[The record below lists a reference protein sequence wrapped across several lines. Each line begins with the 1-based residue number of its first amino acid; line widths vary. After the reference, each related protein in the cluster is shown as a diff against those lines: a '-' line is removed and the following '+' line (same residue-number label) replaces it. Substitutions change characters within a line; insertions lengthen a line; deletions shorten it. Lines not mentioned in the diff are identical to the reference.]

1 MIKIHPYFL
10 VKNKNPLTKYLL
22 ITFDG
27 IYIQKFNNSQTR
39 KKCGI
44 LKLNNID
51 LISHIAVFLLLITNK
66 VYGGC
71 GNAWLNFVP

>member
-1 MIKIHPYFL
+1 MIKIHPNFL
-10 VKNKNPLTKYLL
+10 VKNKNPLTKYLR
-22 ITFDG
+22 
-27 IYIQKFNNSQTR
+27 IQEFKKFKNSQTR

-71 GNAWLNFVP
+71 GNA

>member
-1 MIKIHPYFL
+1 MIKIHPNFL

-27 IYIQKFNNSQTR
+27 IYIQKFKNSQTR

-51 LISHIAVFLLLITNK
+51 LISQIAVFLLLITNK